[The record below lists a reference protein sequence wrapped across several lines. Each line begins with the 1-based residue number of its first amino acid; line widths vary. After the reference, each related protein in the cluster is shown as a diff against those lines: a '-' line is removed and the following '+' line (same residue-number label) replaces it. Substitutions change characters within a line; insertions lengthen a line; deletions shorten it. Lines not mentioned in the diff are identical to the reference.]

1 MQQIILLALACPLLA
16 LPGAHAE
23 LRSADEAELVAEL
36 TKKTDQA
43 DPALFEQLADFKSR
57 AAAEGLVEAYDSMA
71 SIFMRL
77 EALKALGKLDGVS
90 DGEQLALQKIMDV
103 AVGSKER
110 ELRDGAIDALGKC
123 RSKGRAFLRMII
135 ESSAEDEVRE
145 DAMEA
150 HTRLSTDEDHAWYRE
165 LYDRKAGDSSEGDG
179 ERKPKKRK
187 RGRDDE
193 EEEPKELKVHNLPV
207 IRELAFGAIYKRFD
221 LEQLYSATE
230 DRNSAIRRMAL
241 EQVGE
246 KDSSG
251 RLQTLAT
258 ETFERLEEFAPN
270 RIVAARILMKMN
282 GASVSKEFIKVGEA
296 FITPMELRL
305 ALADML
311 VSLGDDKVNS
321 SLGKKVG
328 KGKAHEK
335 LFYLQAAR
343 GLDDPKL
350 TKSIGRLLKDKEFA
364 VAVAAAEALAE
375 REDAAAKKDL
385 ESALKKA
392 KDPLMVTACVIAL
405 DGIMKGDEEWEA
417 QLLGYL
423 EGDAAI
429 VRNAALGALAE
440 RGSEQLEHLYGALNH
455 SDWST
460 RLTALKL
467 LEEARVPESV
477 GMIIA
482 QMKSEEGRMAHEFA
496 DTLFDLTGQP
506 FRTRWGNWDAWW
518 KNEGEGFEPISK
530 SELRKRR
537 KEEEER
543 RLRQVTAV
551 KFFGIRIISH
561 RVIFIID
568 VSGSMNEITRAK
580 YVGGQGEP
588 RMTVAQRELKRCI
601 EGLDQKALFNILTFS
616 GGVDPWL
623 EDGVRDAGARS
634 RDEAKEFVDRLGAM
648 GGTNLY
654 GALRQAFEDPDV
666 DTIFVL
672 SDGEPSTGDVIDPFE
687 IREHVKRW
695 NAERDIEINSIAVG
709 GSFQILEWLAEDSGG
724 THVRYD

>member
-1 MQQIILLALACPLLA
+1 MLKTISFTLVCPLLA
-16 LPGAHAE
+16 FSGAPSE
-23 LRSADEAELVAEL
+23 SSAVDEAELIEEL
-36 TKKTDQA
+36 TKSTDDA
-43 DPALFEQLADFKSR
+43 DPALFEQLAEFKTR
-57 AAAEGLVEAYDSMA
+57 AAAEGLIEAYDSMA

-77 EALKALGKLDGVS
+77 EALKVFAKLDGVA
-90 DGEQLALQKIMDV
+90 DAEQLALQKLMDV
-103 AVGSKER
+103 AVDSEER

-123 RSKGRAFLRMII
+123 RSKGRAFLQMII
-135 ESSAEDEVRE
+135 ESPADDTVRE

-150 HTRLSTDEDHAWYRE
+150 HVRISSDEDHEWYLG
-165 LYDRKAGDSSEGDG
+165 LYEQGAGDAADG
-179 ERKPKKRK
+179 EKERKPKKR
-187 RGRDDE
+187 RGRKDD
-193 EEEPKELKVHNLPV
+193 EEPKELKVHSLPV
-207 IRELAFGAIYKRFD
+207 IRELACKALLNNFD
-221 LEQLYSATE
+221 QSELIAACE
-230 DRNSAIRRMAL
+230 DRNRDIRRMGL
-241 EQVGE
+241 ERLGE
-246 KDSSG
+246 RFASD
-251 RLQTLAT
+251 AT
-258 ETFERLEEFAPN
+258 RYAEETFGDLEEYAPN
-270 RIVAARILMKMN
+270 RIVAARISMAAEGSSISRN
-282 GASVSKEFIKVGEA
+282 FIKTAEA

-311 VSLGDDKVNS
+311 VSLGDEKLNS

-350 TKSIGRLLKDKEFA
+350 TKSISRMLKDKEFS
-364 VAVAAAEALAE
+364 VAIAAAEALAARKDE
-375 REDAAAKKDL
+375 AAKKDL

-392 KDPLMVTACVIAL
+392 KDPLMVTACILAL
-405 DGIMKGDEEWEA
+405 DGILKGDEEWEA
-417 QLLGYL
+417 ELLEHVVGK
-423 EGDAAI
+423 DTV
-429 VRNAALGALAE
+429 VRNAALGAMAA
-440 RGSEQLEHLYGALNH
+440 RGEQHIDLLYSALTH

-460 RLTALKL
+460 RLEALKL

-477 GMIIA
+477 GKIIA
-482 QMKSEEGRMAHEFA
+482 QMESEQGRMAHEFA

-506 FRTRWGNWDAWW
+506 FRTRWGNWEAWW
-518 KNEGEGFEPISK
+518 EKEGAGFKPISK

-580 YVGGQGEP
+580 YVGDQGEA
-588 RMTVAQRELKRCI
+588 RITVAQRELKKCI
-601 EGLDQKALFNILTFS
+601 DGLDSKALFNILTFS

-623 EDGVRDAGARS
+623 EDGVKDAGAHS
-634 RDEAKEFVDRLGAM
+634 RDEAREFVDRLGAM

-654 GALRQAFEDPDV
+654 GALQQAFEDPDV

-687 IREHVKRW
+687 IRAHVKRW

>member
-1 MQQIILLALACPLLA
+1 MLKIITFALACPLLT
-16 LPGAHAE
+16 LS
-23 LRSADEAELVAEL
+23 SASVEAWRIDEAELVGEL
-36 TKKTDQA
+36 TKKTDEA
-43 DPALFEQLADFKSR
+43 DPELFEQLAEFKTR
-57 AAAEGLVEAYDSMA
+57 AAAEGLIEAYDSMA

-77 EALKALGKLDGVS
+77 EALKALVKLDGVA
-90 DGEQLALQKIMDV
+90 DGEQLALQKLMDV

-135 ESSAEDEVRE
+135 ESPAEDTVRE

-150 HTRLSTDEDHAWYRE
+150 HVRISSQEDHEWYLE
-165 LYDRKAGDSSEGDG
+165 LYEQEAGGGGDE
-179 ERKPKKRK
+179 ERKPKKR
-187 RGRDDE
+187 RGRKE
-193 EEEPKELKVHNLPV
+193 EEEPKELKVHSLPV
-207 IRELAFGAIYKRFD
+207 IRELAFKALHSSFD
-221 LEQLYSATE
+221 KSKLIAACE
-230 DRNSAIRRMAL
+230 DRNKDIRRMGL
-241 EQVGE
+241 ERLGE
-246 KDSSG
+246 KYASD
-251 RLQTLAT
+251 AT
-258 ETFERLEEFAPN
+258 RYAEETYGNIEEYAPN
-270 RIVAARILMKMN
+270 RIVAARILMEAE
-282 GASVSKEFIKVGEA
+282 GSSISRAFIKTAEA

-311 VSLGDDKVNS
+311 ISLGDEKLNS

-328 KGKAHEK
+328 KGKTHEK
-335 LFYLQAAR
+335 LFYLRAAR

-350 TKSIGRLLKDKEFA
+350 TKSIGRMLKDKEFS
-364 VAVAAAEALAE
+364 VAIAAAEALAARKDE
-375 REDAAAKKDL
+375 AAQKDL

-392 KDPLMVTACVIAL
+392 KDPLMVSACVLAL
-405 DGIMKGDEEWEA
+405 DGILKGDEEWEA
-417 QLLGYL
+417 ELLEHVNG
-423 EGDAAI
+423 EDAV
-429 VRNAALGALAE
+429 VRNAALGAVAA
-440 RGSEQLEHLYGALNH
+440 RGEQHIELLYSALMH

-460 RLTALKL
+460 RLEALKL

-477 GMIIA
+477 GKIVA
-482 QMKSEEGRMAHEFA
+482 QMKSEEGRMVHEFA

-506 FRTRWGNWDAWW
+506 FRTRWGNWEAWW
-518 KNEGEGFEPISK
+518 DKEGADFKPISK

-568 VSGSMNEITRAK
+568 VSGSMNEVTRAE
-580 YVGGQGEP
+580 YVGDQGEA
-588 RMTVAQRELKRCI
+588 RITVAQRELKKCI
-601 EGLDQKALFNILTFS
+601 DGLDPKALFNILTFS

-623 EDGVRDAGARS
+623 EDGVEDSGARS

-654 GALRQAFEDPDV
+654 GALQHAFEDPDV

-687 IREHVKRW
+687 IRAHVKRW

>member
-1 MQQIILLALACPLLA
+1 MLKITLLALACPLLT
-16 LPGAHAE
+16 LTHAPLE
-23 LRSADEAELVAEL
+23 LSVADEAELIAEL
-36 TKKTDQA
+36 TKSTDQA

-57 AAAEGLVEAYDSMA
+57 AAAEGLVEVYDSMA

-77 EALKALGKLDGVS
+77 EALKALGKLDGVA
-90 DGEQLALQKIMDV
+90 DAEQLALQKIMDV

-110 ELRDGAIDALGKC
+110 ELRDGAIDALGRC
-123 RSKGRAFLRMII
+123 RNKGRAFLRMII

-150 HTRLSTDEDHAWYRE
+150 HTRLSTDDDLTWYRE
-165 LYDRKAGDSSEGDG
+165 LYDRETSDTPDDG
-179 ERKPKKRK
+179 GGRKPKKRR
-187 RGRDDE
+187 RGRDE
-193 EEEPKELKVHNLPV
+193 EDEPKELKVHNLPV
-207 IRELAFGAIYKRFD
+207 IRELAFGAIYKKFD
-221 LEQLYSATE
+221 IEQLYSATE
-230 DRNSAIRRMAL
+230 DRNPAIRRMAL
-241 EQVGE
+241 EHVGDQ
-246 KDSSG
+246 DSSG
-251 RLQTLAT
+251 RVEQLARD
-258 ETFERLEEFAPN
+258 TFEDLEEFAPN
-270 RIVAARILMKMN
+270 RIVAARILMKQN
-282 GASVSKEFIKVGEA
+282 GASVSKDFVKAGEA

-311 VSLGDDKVNS
+311 VSLGDDKLNS
-321 SLGKKVG
+321 SLARKVG

-350 TKSIGRLLKDKEFA
+350 TKSIGRMLKDKEFS

-375 REDAAAKKDL
+375 RKDEAAKKDL

-392 KDPLMVTACVIAL
+392 KDPLMVTACIIAL
-405 DGIMKGDEEWEA
+405 DGILKGDEEWEA
-417 QLLGYL
+417 ELFGFL
-423 EGDAAI
+423 EGEEAV
-429 VRNAALGALAE
+429 VRNAALGAVAE
-440 RGSEQLEHLYGALNH
+440 RGKEHIEHLYQALNH

-460 RLTALKL
+460 RLAALKL
-467 LEEARVPESV
+467 LEEARVPEAV
-477 GMIIA
+477 GRIIA

-506 FRTRWGNWDAWW
+506 FRASWGNWDAWW
-518 KNEGEGFEPISK
+518 KNEGAGFKPISK

-568 VSGSMNEITRAK
+568 VSGSMNEVTRAQ
-580 YVGGQGEP
+580 YVGDQGEP
-588 RMTVAQRELKRCI
+588 RITVAQRELKKCI
-601 EGLDQKALFNILTFS
+601 DGLDQKALFNILTFS

-623 EDGVRDAGARS
+623 EDGVKDAGARS

-687 IREHVKRW
+687 IREHVQRW